1 LRAFRLAACLLAL
14 VTVSFLLVHLIPGDP
29 ARTSLGMFAPQE
41 LVDARRQELGLDR
54 PLAVQY
60 ASYLQKLAHG
70 DLGVSIVD
78 HQPVAQVLAERLPAT
93 LALAAGALLIV
104 LVAGIGGGLAAAV
117 LASGRPRPA
126 VDATFHVVSSVLAAM
141 PEFVSATALMALFGV
156 LLAWVPVAGRAGA
169 ASYILPTLALA
180 IGPSAA
186 MARIVRV
193 EGLRVL
199 EQEYIRTARAKRL
212 RALRVYAVH
221 VLPNCLTATL
231 TVAGLILGGLVAGS
245 VLVESV
251 FAWPGV
257 GSAVVLS
264 ILQKDYPLTQGVVLT
279 LGALILL
286 INFVVDLLITT
297 LDPRSALGE
306 T

>member
-1 LRAFRLAACLLAL
+1 
-14 VTVSFLLVHLIPGDP
+14 
-29 ARTSLGMFAPQE
+29 
-41 LVDARRQELGLDR
+41 
-54 PLAVQY
+54 
-60 ASYLQKLAHG
+60 
-70 DLGVSIVD
+70 
-78 HQPVAQVLAERLPAT
+78 
-93 LALAAGALLIV
+93 
-104 LVAGIGGGLAAAV
+104 
-117 LASGRPRPA
+117 
-126 VDATFHVVSSVLAAM
+126 
-141 PEFVSATALMALFGV
+141 MALFGV

-186 MARIVRV
+186 MTRIVRV